1 MDMLAFADKH
11 LAPYQ
16 IRQDELVPQHCPVCK
31 GGDHH
36 DTHTFALNLTE
47 GVFVC
52 KRGKCGARG
61 RFSELAAL
69 FGENGSFDA
78 DAIAARPLKKHY
90 TIPTLAPQAPSQ
102 EIIDYFASRK
112 ISQGTMEAFGI
123 QADAHGNIV
132 FPFLRDGQLTFV
144 KFRKPQKPAKGQPK
158 EWQQKGSC
166 PVLFGM
172 DLCAYAQ
179 PLIIT
184 EGQLDCMSLYESGVS
199 NVVSVP
205 SGAENLEWIE
215 TCWDWLSRFK
225 TIILFGDNDAPGKRM
240 VQTVLRRLDE
250 SRCMVVEEYPSRP
263 DGTPC
268 KDANEIL
275 YFLGTDALLDTLHG
289 AKAVPVRGI
298 LSLANV
304 VPYDPTTLPR
314 IKTMIPSLDETLG
327 GLIEG
332 GMTVLSGKPGDGK
345 STISGLFLLNA
356 IEQGYSVCAYSGELT
371 KERYQEWTNLQL
383 AGSEYIGLKH
393 DPVKGKQVP
402 FLSYNVQQRLVE
414 YYRDRYFLFDNHS
427 IFDTNQSEAILQVFT
442 AAVRRYG
449 CKLFL
454 VDNLMTALSDTD
466 EENKAQGRLA
476 NMLKR
481 FANQYGVH
489 VLLVAHPRK
498 TRFGEALRQDD
509 IGGNSATI
517 RLADSAIVVERPNL
531 RIIKNREGGIQRIIE
546 CAYCQDSRRIYEM
559 AFGDKNRFSWNKEG
573 LEPPPVRA
581 DSLPEYGITFA
592 EEKTPF

>member
-1 MDMLAFADKH
+1 M
-11 LAPYQ
+11 
-16 IRQDELVPQHCPVCK
+16 
-31 GGDHH
+31 
-36 DTHTFALNLTE
+36 NLSE

-52 KRGKCGARG
+52 KRGKCGAKG
-61 RFSELAAL
+61 RFNELLTL
-69 FGENGSFDA
+69 FGEDSSHDA
-78 DAIAARPLKKHY
+78 ISIAARPLKKQY
-90 TIPTLAPQAPSQ
+90 AIPTVALAPPT
-102 EIIDYFASRK
+102 EKIIDYFAARK
-112 ISQGTMEAFGI
+112 ISKSTIEAFGI
-123 QADAHGNIV
+123 QSDANGSIV
-132 FPFLRDGQLTFV
+132 FPFLRDGVFTYA
-144 KFRKPQKPAKGQPK
+144 KFRKPNKPAKGQPK
-158 EWQQKGSC
+158 EWQFKGAC

-172 DLCAYAQ
+172 DMCAYGQ

-184 EGQLDCMSLYESGVS
+184 EGQIDAMSLYECGVH

-205 SGAENLEWIE
+205 SGCENMEWIE

-225 TIILFGDNDAPGKRM
+225 TIILFGDNDAPGRRM
-240 VQTVLRRLDE
+240 VQAVIRRLDE
-250 SRCMVVEEYPSRP
+250 SRCMLVEDYPSRP

-268 KDANEIL
+268 KDPNEIL
-275 YFLGTDALLDTLHG
+275 YFLGEEALLDALHS
-289 AKAVPVRGI
+289 ARAVPVRGI
-298 LSLANV
+298 LSLADV

-314 IKTMIPSLDETLG
+314 IKTMIPSLDEALG

-332 GMTVLSGKPGDGK
+332 GLTVLSGKPGDGK
-345 STISGLFLLNA
+345 STIAGLFLLNA

-402 FLSYNVQQRLVE
+402 FLSYNVQQRLIE

-427 IFDTNQSEAILQVFT
+427 IFDTNQSDAILQVFT

-466 EENKAQGRLA
+466 EENKAQGKLA

-489 VLLVAHPRK
+489 VMLVAHPRK

-517 RLADSAIVVERPNL
+517 RLADNAVVVERPNL
-531 RIIKNREGGIQRIIE
+531 RILKNREGGIQKVIE
-546 CAYCQDSRRIYEM
+546 CAYCPDSRRIYELQH
-559 AFGDKNRFSWNKEG
+559 GDKNRFRWNKEG
-573 LEPPPVRA
+573 LEPPSVRA
-581 DSLPEYGITFA
+581 DSLPEYGVTFA
-592 EEKTPF
+592 EERIPF

>member
-1 MDMLAFADKH
+1 M
-11 LAPYQ
+11 
-16 IRQDELVPQHCPVCK
+16 CK
-31 GGDHH
+31 GGDRG
-36 DTHTFALNLTE
+36 DTHTFALNLSE
-47 GVFVC
+47 GVYVC

-61 RFSELAAL
+61 RFSELAAM
-69 FGENGSFDA
+69 FGENGSVQTDS
-78 DAIAARPLKKHY
+78 ISARALKKQY
-90 TIPTLAPQAPSQ
+90 TLPTVALQPPTQA
-102 EIIDYFASRK
+102 IYDYFQVRK
-112 ISQGTMEAFGI
+112 ISKATVDAFGI
-123 QADAHGNIV
+123 QTDAHGNIV
-132 FPFLRDGQLTFV
+132 FPFRRDGELVYV
-144 KFRKPQKPAKGQPK
+144 KFRKPHKPEKGDRK
-158 EWQQKGSC
+158 EWQFKGSC
-166 PVLFGM
+166 PILFGM
-172 DLCAYAQ
+172 DMCAYGQ

-184 EGQLDCMSLYESGVS
+184 EGQIDAMSLYECGIP

-205 SGAENLEWIE
+205 SGCENSDWIE

-240 VQTVLRRLDE
+240 VQTIVRRLDE
-250 SRCMVVEEYPSRP
+250 SRCMVVEDYPSRL
-263 DGTPC
+263 DHTPC
-268 KDANEIL
+268 KDPNEIL
-275 YFLGTDALLDTLHG
+275 YFLGAEALAETLHG
-289 AKAVPVRGI
+289 AKAVPVKGI
-298 LSLANV
+298 LSLASV
-304 VPYDPTTLPR
+304 VPYDPTMLPR
-314 IKTMIPSLDETLG
+314 IKTMIPALDEALG

-345 STISGLFLLNA
+345 STVAGLFLLNA
-356 IEQGYSVCAYSGELT
+356 IEQGHSVCAYSGELT

-393 DPVKGKQVP
+393 DPVKDKQVP
-402 FLSYNVQQRLVE
+402 YLSYGVQQRLID
-414 YYRDRYFLFDNHS
+414 YYRDKYFLFDNHS

-442 AAVRRYG
+442 SAVRRYG

-498 TRFGEALRQDD
+498 TKFGESLRQDD

-531 RIIKNREGGIQRIIE
+531 RIIKNREGGVQRIIE
-546 CAYCQDSRRIYEM
+546 CAYCPDSRRIYEM
-559 AFGDKNRFSWNKEG
+559 NCGDKNRFTWNKEG
-573 LEPPPVRA
+573 LEPPTVRA

-592 EEKTPF
+592 EERTPF